1 MCLRNEGGEE
11 ERRMQ
16 TLLVVHLWGSPC
28 VLAQVGAK
36 LQHAWTVLCKRGL
49 CSRTQP
55 DDPQSPQLPTTLI
68 RGTLVLL
75 CSTVS
80 CSNEQLNV
88 VVLFAKPH
96 LDDFIRLPS
105 SLLAHSFNPLQSS
118 SQNDPYKIQ
127 YIMSLSQSKL
137 FIDLPSQLEWNI
149 KFLPRLI
156 WSDLITSIT
165 QFSTI
170 FPLFL
175 GAFAFL

>member
-11 ERRMQ
+11 ERRMK
-16 TLLVVHLWGSPC
+16 TPLVHLWGCPC
-28 VLAQVGAK
+28 VLAQVGAR
-36 LQHAWTVLCKRGL
+36 LQRAWAVLCKRGL

-55 DDPQSPQLPTTLI
+55 DDPQSPHLPTTLI

-96 LDDFIRLPS
+96 LDHFIRLPS
-105 SLLAHSFNPLQSS
+105 SLLAPSFNPLQSS

-127 YIMSLSQSKL
+127 HIMSLSQSKL
-137 FIDLPSQLEWNI
+137 FIDLPSQLEWSI

-170 FPLFL
+170 FPPFL
-175 GAFAFL
+175 GAFTFL